1 MIANARFAHVN
12 IIAQD
17 WKCLAEFYEHTLGCT
32 PVPPERA
39 LSGRGLEDGTG
50 VPGAE
55 IRGIHLR
62 LPGYGGDGP
71 TLEIFEYNH
80 QVGRGETAINRPG
93 FAHIAFAVED
103 VERARQAVLVAGGGE
118 IGQVVS
124 LDIPNA
130 GRVTFAYLTDPEGN
144 IIELQQWSQS

>member
-1 MIANARFAHVN
+1 MIASAKFAHVN

-17 WKCLAEFYEHTLGCT
+17 WKRLAQFYEQVLGCR
-32 PVPPERA
+32 PVPPERS
-39 LSGRGLEDGTG
+39 LSGQWLEDGTG
-50 VPGAE
+50 VPDAE

-71 TLEIFEYNH
+71 TLEVFEYNS
-80 QVGRGETAINRPG
+80 QEDRVETAVNRPG

-103 VERARQAVLVAGGGE
+103 VGRAREAVLAAGGEE

-130 GRVTFAYLTDPEGN
+130 GRVTFVYLTDPEGN
-144 IIELQQWSQS
+144 IIELQHWSQD